1 MHAPPPRQYMSPA
14 LSRDPAGGLP
24 SPDPL
29 FCPLSKFNISI
40 VEIKSEIRQVP
51 LFPSGGLGVV
61 ISVFVL

>member
-1 MHAPPPRQYMSPA
+1 MWEIALPTPPRIDAPA
-14 LSRDPAGGLP
+14 
-24 SPDPL
+24 
-29 FCPLSKFNISI
+29 I